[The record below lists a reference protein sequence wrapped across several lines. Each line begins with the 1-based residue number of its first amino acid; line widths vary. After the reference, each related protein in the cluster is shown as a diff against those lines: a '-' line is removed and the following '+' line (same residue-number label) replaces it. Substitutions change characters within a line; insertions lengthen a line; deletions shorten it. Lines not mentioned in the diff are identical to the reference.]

1 MIDTWLMSC
10 RVLGRQVEQAT
21 LNLLMS
27 EAQQRGYQAV
37 IGEYR
42 PTEKNGLVRDHYAK
56 LGFQQDDGAEGSFWR
71 LPVENY
77 VPIQTHIKVGE
88 V

>member
-1 MIDTWLMSC
+1 M
-10 RVLGRQVEQAT
+10 
-21 LNLLMS
+21 
-27 EAQQRGYQAV
+27 

-56 LGFQQDDGAEGSFWR
+56 LGFQQDSIDDTEGSFWR

-77 VPIQTHIKVGE
+77 VPIHTHIKIGE